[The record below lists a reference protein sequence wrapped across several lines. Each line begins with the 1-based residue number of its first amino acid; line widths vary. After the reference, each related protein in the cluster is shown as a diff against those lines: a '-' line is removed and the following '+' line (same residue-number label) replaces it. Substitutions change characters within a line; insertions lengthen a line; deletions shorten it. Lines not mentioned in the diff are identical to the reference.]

1 MKDLYKILQ
10 INKSSTSN
18 DIKRAYK
25 KMAFMHHPD
34 KGGTEEKF
42 KEISEA
48 YEILIDDQ
56 KRKRYDL
63 GGYDSVQQ
71 SGGGNPMDI
80 FNDLFG
86 GRGARMM
93 GGMFNM
99 SDMMSGNPF
108 AEMMGHQ
115 QKANIRVEK
124 IDVTLDDLYMGT
136 KKTKIIETSIK
147 CVDCSGNGYL
157 KNGKQMCSAC
167 NGTKVIVQTMQMGP
181 MIQQSRRPC
190 HVCLQ
195 KGYTI
200 IPGYECKSCNST
212 GTTKVKKKY
221 NLNVNKGNVSGKDIQ
236 LKGKGDYIPELD
248 VQGDLVIQLL
258 EVPHKR
264 FKRKNNDLFVEAP
277 ISVQDALCGTIYPL
291 KYLNNTEIYLN
302 IDKCI
307 QPDYIMRVTGKGM
320 PLLTET
326 GILYGDLL
334 VLFKIQFPMSISR
347 ELRSSLRDVFK
358 IENIHSNKESLDIEY
373 YKKINEMEEE
383 QEGGVQCVHQ

>member
-1 MKDLYKILQ
+1 MKDLYKILD
-10 INKSSTSN
+10 IDKSSTTN

-25 KMAFMHHPD
+25 KMAFKHHPD

-48 YEILIDDQ
+48 YEILSDNQ

-71 SGGGNPMDI
+71 SGGGNPMDM
-80 FNDLFG
+80 FNNLFG
-86 GRGARMM
+86 GGGMM

-99 SDMMSGNPF
+99 SDMMGGNPF
-108 AEMMGHQ
+108 AEMMGGHQ
-115 QKANIRVEK
+115 QRANIRVEK
-124 IDVTLDDLYMGT
+124 IDVTLDDLYTGA

-147 CVDCSGNGYL
+147 CVGCLGNGYL
-157 KNGKQMCSAC
+157 QNGKQMCSAC

-200 IPGYECKSCNST
+200 IPGYECSSCNST
-212 GTTKVKKKY
+212 GTKKVKKKY

-248 VQGDLVIQLL
+248 VQGDLVIQLQ
-258 EVPHKR
+258 EVPHER

-277 ISVQDALCGTIYPL
+277 ISVQEALCGTTYPL

-307 QPDYIMRVTGKGM
+307 QPDYIMRVPGKGM
-320 PLLTET
+320 PLLTEN

-334 VLFKIQFPMSISR
+334 VLFKVQFPLSISR

-358 IENIHSNKESLDIEY
+358 IEDLHSDKESLDIEY
-373 YKKINEMEEE
+373 YKKMDEVEEE
-383 QEGGVQCVHQ
+383 QEGGVQCVQQ